1 MAKKPRVT
9 AEQRK
14 DWRNLPLDQW
24 NVASIHV
31 YFADMNRDQFG
42 IETYIPMRNWR
53 FEQGVVKRAL
63 ETYGADLLKQAFD
76 ECFRTYRPSREFPL
90 LTAGFCVA
98 YRINSIMPKL
108 LAEDEVRNQAQ
119 GLANS
124 DLTTEEI
131 TAWL

>member
-1 MAKKPRVT
+1 MTTKKPRT
-9 AEQRK
+9 NRK

-24 NVASIHV
+24 NVATIHA
-31 YFADMNRDQFG
+31 YFADMNREQFG

-63 ETYGADLLKQAFD
+63 ETYGADLLKRAFD

-108 LAEDEVRNQAQ
+108 QAEEKRKQDAVTIPVNGGMCTKEVA
-119 GLANS
+119 G
-124 DLTTEEI
+124 
-131 TAWL
+131 WL